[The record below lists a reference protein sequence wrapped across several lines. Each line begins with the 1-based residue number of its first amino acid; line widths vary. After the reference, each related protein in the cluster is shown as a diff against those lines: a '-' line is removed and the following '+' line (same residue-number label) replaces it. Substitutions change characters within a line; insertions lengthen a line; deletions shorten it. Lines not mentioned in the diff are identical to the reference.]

1 MPFVLRK
8 DSDWS
13 SARSISVDHIMLT
26 LTLVPL
32 VQITDEK
39 EEKDCSYLWNA
50 VQPFL
55 LPKKCLQPNGANQH
69 CDFLYESIWKHLS
82 QLLLFFECS
91 DSATLP
97 LNYLLTVISSEH
109 TPGRWT
115 LVFHL
120 VTQFSSVV
128 VFLFFSFSAH
138 PSPFL
143 LTTSSCD
150 SFILRLRGKVG
161 GGGCCTVLQSWMGS
175 LSLPCVLHN
184 VQSCQNA
191 LPTKPLLIHRLFHV
205 QLTVCTLKKNY
216 IFFFISNRSNLQTLS
231 TCLNM
236 MQIYFKHS
244 LKQICM
250 SFGFSECWHFWLHVA
265 GFLLLT
271 VCISHIKLATTHFL
285 PNQLFCIFCR
295 YRLKSKELLL
305 FLRLLTC
312 FMQAHSHMGT
322 PRPQS
327 QRPTDWLVN
336 RWHSLAATEK
346 RVIPWPVG
354 DRMQSLCEIGWKEGG
369 APTPS
374 CC

>member
-1 MPFVLRK
+1 MKKKRRTVHTCKMQFSLFCFLRNVSNPTVLTSIVTFCIKAFESAFVVL
-8 DSDWS
+8 W
-13 SARSISVDHIMLT
+13 ML
-26 LTLVPL
+26 
-32 VQITDEK
+32 
-39 EEKDCSYLWNA
+39 
-50 VQPFL
+50 F
-55 LPKKCLQPNGANQH
+55 
-69 CDFLYESIWKHLS
+69 
-82 QLLLFFECS
+82 S

-138 PSPFL
+138 PSPLL

-216 IFFFISNRSNLQTLS
+216 IFLFLTGQISRL
-231 TCLNM
+231 
-236 MQIYFKHS
+236 F
-244 LKQICM
+244 
-250 SFGFSECWHFWLHVA
+250 LHV
-265 GFLLLT
+265 
-271 VCISHIKLATTHFL
+271 
-285 PNQLFCIFCR
+285 
-295 YRLKSKELLL
+295 
-305 FLRLLTC
+305 
-312 FMQAHSHMGT
+312 
-322 PRPQS
+322 
-327 QRPTDWLVN
+327 
-336 RWHSLAATEK
+336 
-346 RVIPWPVG
+346 
-354 DRMQSLCEIGWKEGG
+354 
-369 APTPS
+369 
-374 CC
+374 